1 MHSLI
6 LLGPSPARRM
16 IDFAGDLASA
26 LRRTLR
32 PLAAIAG
39 RLPAGA
45 WPLFAV
51 LATWPAWVWSVR
63 RFGDGSDDPFGV
75 VAAIVLATLL
85 VVSRSRFTH
94 RPRAPLLVA
103 SGVLAIASAACGALG
118 IPDLATAVVAT
129 GAVVLALASI
139 VDDDEPFA
147 PYAGLALLSLPILAS
162 LQFYAGFPLRVITA
176 EATRLLLSLGDA
188 TVERTGT
195 ALTVDGH
202 LILVDAACSGVQ
214 MAWTGWFAACGL
226 AWLHRLSNRGF
237 LRRLPVVGLLVLAG
251 NVVRNT
257 VLVALEARGTAP
269 GAAMHDAIGLAA
281 LALVLVGL
289 VAVFSTCRDRV
300 RVVQR
305 VRVAARRRHGV
316 RSGHSRVLVAVA
328 FGVAAGLPVLHAR
341 ADALPIARS
350 VEWPSTF
357 DGRPLVPLAMSPV
370 EARFARGFPGA
381 IARFANGDRLVVMRE
396 ADRPTRK
403 LHPAADCYR
412 GLGYA
417 IADEHLERDAE
428 ARLWRCFRATREG
441 TGLRVCERITAPDGA
456 AWTDASA
463 WYWSALGSRGPWRA
477 ITVATLIGGRS

>member
-1 MHSLI
+1 MYSHIALS
-6 LLGPSPARRM
+6 PSPTRR
-16 IDFAGDLASA
+16 IIAATGDRAST
-26 LRRTLR
+26 LRRSLR
-32 PLAAIAG
+32 PFASGVA
-39 RLPAGA
+39 RLPNGT
-45 WPLFAV
+45 WPLFAI

-63 RFGDGSDDPFGV
+63 RFGDGSDDPFGI
-75 VAAIVLATLL
+75 VAAIVLAAMLG
-85 VVSRSRFTH
+85 VSRRRFAH
-94 RPRAPLLVA
+94 RPRVPLLA
-103 SGVLAIASAACGALG
+103 TSGALAIGSALTGAAGL
-118 IPDLATAVVAT
+118 PDLVTAIVAT
-129 GAVVLALASI
+129 GAVVAALASI
-139 VDDDEPFA
+139 VDEDEPFA

-162 LQFYAGFPLRVITA
+162 LQFYAGFPLRVIAA

-226 AWLHRLSNRGF
+226 AWLHRLSNRAF

-257 VLVALEARGTAP
+257 VLVGLEARGAAP
-269 GAAMHDAIGLAA
+269 GPAMHDAIGLAA

-300 RVVQR
+300 RVLQR
-305 VRVAARRRHGV
+305 VRVMARRRAV
-316 RSGHSRVLVAVA
+316 TRSGHSRLLVATGFA
-328 FGVAAGLPVLHAR
+328 IAACLPVLHAR
-341 ADALPIARS
+341 ADVPTIARS
-350 VEWPSTF
+350 IEWPTTF
-357 DGRPLVPLAMSPV
+357 DGQSLVPLAMSSV
-370 EARFARGFPGA
+370 EARFARDFPGA
-381 IARFANGDRLVVMRE
+381 IARFANGDRVVVMRE

-417 IADEHLERDAE
+417 IADERLERDAE

-441 TGLRVCERITAPDGA
+441 TGLRVCERIAAPDGT

-477 ITVATLIGGRS
+477 ITVATPIGGRS